1 MGLSLGDRLGHY
13 QILSAL
19 GAGGMGQVFRAR
31 DSRLN
36 RDVAIKIVSD
46 GFASDPERL
55 ARLTRE
61 AHTLAALNHPHIAH
75 IYGIEDSGGTHA
87 LVMELVEGE
96 NLAMRL
102 SRGKLPLPEVLRIA
116 RQSAEAV
123 EAAHEK
129 GIVHRDLK
137 PSNIMIDG
145 DGRVRVLDFGLATA
159 PEPAFG
165 DTSSAATI
173 TSPAKLTG
181 HGVIVGTPAS
191 MSPEQVTGQAAD
203 KRCDVWAFGCVLF
216 EMLSGRR
223 AFDGRDTHD
232 AMMAVAS
239 QEPEWSTLPPG
250 VPAAVEKLLRR
261 CLDKNRKRRLADMGV
276 VRLELEETADG
287 SGLLTVPAPLPQP
300 RNRDRIIAVASVIV
314 SAGALATAAYVAS
327 RPAPEPSRAMVRV
340 SADVGAPISL
350 NISQGASA
358 VLSPNGDRL
367 VFVGQ
372 PRTGSGGQRLY
383 TRKLDSLTT
392 APIPGTDGAMNPFFS
407 PDGEWLGFFANS
419 KLRKIAIAG
428 GTAVDLADVRN
439 ARGGTWGDDN
449 HIVFMPDFYSGLW
462 RVPAGGGA
470 AVQLTVPADDRTT
483 HRWPHVMPGSKAVIY
498 TSNAS
503 LFAYENSE
511 VVLQPL
517 PNGTPKVLQ
526 KNAFF
531 GQYLPSGHLI
541 FIHKGTLHAAP
552 FDSNSMAITGEALPV
567 LDDVSTGSLFTG
579 AAQFSA
585 SDDVTAVY
593 VAGRNFTSGFTTL
606 DRSGKP
612 ELMLQDTHNWGN
624 PQFSPDGRRFAFDI
638 FDGVQAD
645 VWVYDMV
652 DRSMSRLTHSPRVDV
667 KPIWSPDG
675 TRIAFITQDDFRFR
689 TDWQLADGSG
699 GAKTLIGNDIIS
711 IPTSFHPSGR
721 YLAYVELTSKTG
733 FDAKVVELDHEANG
747 DWKRGRTID
756 ISSTPASEL
765 EPMFSPDGRWIAYGS
780 AHTGRS
786 EIYVRPFPGLN
797 GTWQVSTEG
806 GAFPTWSKN
815 GNELLFATLDQRI
828 MSVSY
833 SADGNSF
840 RATAP
845 RTWTNERHQL
855 SGPTFM
861 RNYVLFPDGGRVAFS
876 KAADAGEQSSDPV
889 VMVFNFF
896 DELRRKVPVR

>member
-1 MGLSLGDRLGHY
+1 MGLNPGDRLGHY
-13 QILSAL
+13 EILSPL

-31 DSRLN
+31 DSKLN
-36 RDVAIKIVSD
+36 RSVAIKIVSD

-55 ARLTRE
+55 ARLLRE

-75 IYGIEDSGGTHA
+75 IYGIEDRDGTHA

-96 NLAMRL
+96 DLASRL
-102 SRGKLPLPEVLRIA
+102 SRGRLPLQEGLRIA
-116 RQSAEAV
+116 CQIAEAV

-159 PEPAFG
+159 PEPAFS
-165 DTSSAATI
+165 DISSDATI

-181 HGVIVGTPAS
+181 HGVIVGTPAY

-216 EMLSGRR
+216 ELLSGRR

-239 QEPEWSTLPPG
+239 QEPDWNTLPSS
-250 VPAAVEKLLRR
+250 VPPPVRKLLKR
-261 CLDKNRKRRLADMGV
+261 CLEKSRRRRLSDMGV
-276 VRLELEETADG
+276 VRLELEDVMDPTAP
-287 SGLLTVPAPLPQP
+287 SVPAALTTP
-300 RNRDRIIAVASVIV
+300 RHRDRLIAIAATVAAVVAI
-314 SAGALATAAYVAS
+314 AGASYLAPRSAPDVS
-327 RPAPEPSRAMVRV
+327 RPMIRV

-358 VLSPNGDRL
+358 VLSPQGDRL

-383 TRKLDSLTT
+383 LRRMETLVTT
-392 APIPGTDGAMNPFFS
+392 PIAGTDGAMNPFFS
-407 PDGEWLGFFANS
+407 PDGEWLGFFANN
-419 KLRKIAIAG
+419 KLRKISIDG

-439 ARGGTWGDDN
+439 ARGGSWGDDN

-462 RVPAGGGA
+462 RVPAVGGSP
-470 AVQLTVPADDRTT
+470 VQLTVPADDRTT
-483 HRWPHVMPGSKAVIY
+483 HRWPQVLPGSKAVIY

-503 LFAYENSE
+503 LFAYENSDI
-511 VVLQPL
+511 VLQPL
-517 PNGTPKVLQ
+517 PSGTPKVLQ

-531 GQYLPSGHLI
+531 GQYLASGHLM

-552 FDSNSMAITGEALPV
+552 FDTKALSISGEALPV

-585 SDDVTAVY
+585 SNDGTAVY
-593 VAGRNFTSGFTTL
+593 VAGRNFTSGFTTI
-606 DRSGKP
+606 DRAGTRGA
-612 ELMLQDTHNWGN
+612 MLPDTHNWGN
-624 PQFSPDGRRFAFDI
+624 PQFSPNGRRVAFDM

-645 VWVYDMV
+645 VWVYDLT
-652 DRSMSRLTHSPRVDV
+652 DRSLSRLTHSPRVDV
-667 KPIWSPDG
+667 KPVWSPDG
-675 TRIAFITQDDFRFR
+675 KRIAFITQDDLRFR

-699 GAKTLIGNDIIS
+699 DAKTLIGNDIIS
-711 IPTSFHPSGR
+711 VPTSFHPSGR

-733 FDAKVVELDHEANG
+733 FDAKVVELDD
-747 DWKRGRTID
+747 DWRLGRTID

-765 EPMFSPDGRWIAYGS
+765 EPMFSPDGRWIAYAS

-786 EIYVRPFPGLN
+786 EVYVRPFPGLN

-806 GAFPTWSKN
+806 GAFPTWSTA

-833 SADGNSF
+833 VAAGGSF

-861 RNYVLFPDGGRVAFS
+861 RNFALFPDGDRVAFS
-876 KAADAGEQSSDPV
+876 KAADAGDQASDPV
-889 VMVFNFF
+889 VLALNFF
-896 DELRRKVPVR
+896 DELRRKVPIR